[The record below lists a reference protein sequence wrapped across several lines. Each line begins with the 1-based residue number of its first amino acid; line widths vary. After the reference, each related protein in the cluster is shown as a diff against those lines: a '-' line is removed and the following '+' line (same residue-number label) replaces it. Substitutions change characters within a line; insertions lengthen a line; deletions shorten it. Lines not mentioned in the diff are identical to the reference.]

1 METST
6 KSSGLPAGG
15 TLALKKGF
23 HLLVLAFG
31 FAWMASSYGQNPADM
46 PLRQVIAE
54 AQNHI
59 AAGDLS
65 GSLPYLNELEVRF
78 ETEEDP
84 KVVEIL
90 QQFGF
95 VRGIGYLQRFGDTG
109 NQENL
114 GLAAKAF
121 AFFAEQFPEDDKAVI
136 AKQKEADCRRALHE
150 FLPAAKV
157 YEELLD
163 STKPFFKKIKKRS
176 DLLNIHFG
184 RAQCYHVEQ
193 AWGPGEPA
201 FKSLLEVADK
211 ARDEDRSSYA
221 VSCLV
226 EMFVVNKRIDEV
238 FPYLPRLSG
247 DTPARYDLRL
257 NHNLMNGASQ
267 LTSAGRHVDASLFYA
282 LTMTTEEIHGF
293 FDRRVKEL
301 TAERDRLNAFLKVN
315 ESRMPAR
322 RAAVLKERINALSMQ
337 VTNAT
342 GKLNQIKAERAYTT
356 TLRWRKA
363 ENYKTTKRD
372 WEGFWAFYWLYQDY
386 KGPKP
391 ADVDPKNYPEPS
403 DVENFIYA
411 AFASAN
417 AVNHRVKAIE
427 LGEEYLAKEE
437 WTNFRPDVTF
447 IMSNAYRNEA
457 KAQDAIAESLKNA
470 IATVQVKRRDDAKAK
485 AEEYY
490 ERFFE
495 LCENFLLLLPEHEYA
510 RDFINMMG
518 DVYFSRKRYDD
529 LLNRFAGYENGVMN
543 PEKGYV
549 NNPRLF
555 KSPAMPAAHY
565 FSGLALLA
573 TGKFEE
579 AKPLLGAIVGASVS
593 GLPVKD
599 LDEVVEED
607 ESLEGGDGTGPAD
620 DTNPEEESGG

>member
-6 KSSGLPAGG
+6 KSSDSPVGG
-15 TLALKKGF
+15 ASALRKGLALSVV
-23 HLLVLAFG
+23 VLACKW
-31 FAWMASSYGQNPADM
+31 AAPSHGQNPDDM
-46 PLRQVIAE
+46 PLRQVISE
-54 AQNHI
+54 AQRHI
-59 AAGDLS
+59 GASDLS
-65 GSLPYLNELEVRF
+65 GSLPFLDELEVRF
-78 ETEEDP
+78 ETEKDP

-95 VRGIGYLQRFGDTG
+95 VRGLGYLQRFGDTG

-121 AFFAEQFPEDDKAVI
+121 AFFAEKFPEDDKAVM

-176 DLLNIHFG
+176 DLLQIHFG

-211 ARDEDRSSYA
+211 AKDEDRSSYA

-257 NHNLMNGASQ
+257 NVNLLNGAEQ
-267 LTSAGRHVDASLFYA
+267 LKTAGRHVDASLFYA
-282 LTMTTEEIHGF
+282 LTMTTEEIHEF

-315 ESRMPAR
+315 ESRMPGR
-322 RAAVLKERINALSMQ
+322 RATVLKERINALSMQ

-342 GKLNQIKAERAYTT
+342 GKLEQVKKAPAYTT

-363 ENYKTTKRD
+363 ENFKTTKRD

-391 ADVDPKNYPEPS
+391 PDVDPKNYPEPS

-417 AVNHRVKAIE
+417 AVNHREKAIE
-427 LGEEYLAKEE
+427 LGNEYLDKKE

-447 IMSNAYRNEA
+447 ILSNAYRTEA
-457 KAQDAIAESLKNA
+457 KAQDVIAESLKNA
-470 IATVQVKRRDDAKAK
+470 IGSVQEKRREDAKAK

-490 ERFFE
+490 DRFFE
-495 LCENFLLLLPEHEYA
+495 LCESFLMVLPEHEYA

-518 DVYFSRKRYDD
+518 DVYFTRKRYDD
-529 LLNRFAGYENGVMN
+529 LLQRFAGYENGVMN

-549 NNPRLF
+549 NNPGLF

-573 TGKFEE
+573 MGKFEE

-599 LDEVVEED
+599 LDQIAEAADDAVGAD
-607 ESLEGGDGTGPAD
+607 PSD
-620 DTNPEEESGG
+620 DTNPEEVPGG